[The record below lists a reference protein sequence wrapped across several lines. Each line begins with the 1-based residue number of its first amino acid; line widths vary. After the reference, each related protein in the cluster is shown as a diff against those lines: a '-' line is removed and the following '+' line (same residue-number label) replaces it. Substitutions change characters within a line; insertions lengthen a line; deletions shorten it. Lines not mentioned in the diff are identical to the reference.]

1 MCRVQRVGSPFPRPT
16 RKCRAGRYVHT
27 SAKSQI
33 RKKQQSNAPRFRSFS
48 YYPVKENCQASGV
61 QCQSISSR
69 TTRKDDDPRRLS
81 TASVGPVGGR
91 FARPHQTAGRV
102 FPFISL
108 CAYGKSAVRDRL
120 CMCALRK
127 WPSIHCIEKMLPP
140 LLLGSAQ

>member
-1 MCRVQRVGSPFPRPT
+1 MSSSTGRVTFPTADEKMQSRSLCSHVRQEPN
-16 RKCRAGRYVHT
+16 
-27 SAKSQI
+27 S
-33 RKKQQSNAPRFRSFS
+33 KKQQSNAPRFRSFS